1 MRPQGCKILEVS
13 YAVQYV
19 TRIET
24 LRTSTG
30 QFKEPDKLER
40 SSMFTSAREFDG
52 GVEGLV
58 SNRETSPTHRAVAD
72 VVGAVLSGLFVG
84 FILGWTRTSG
94 DEVYLHELTRI
105 MLLAVCS
112 YLFATLVVN
121 TWKGRPLKKAPN
133 WVLIAIGGSLLFFLI
148 INLIPDA
155 RYLWKFRN
163 SAEIGYASGAMRDE
177 FVRLIM
183 STVMDSLIS
192 LVILGTVHY
201 TAQKLKKLWGSFRHP

>member
-1 MRPQGCKILEVS
+1 
-13 YAVQYV
+13 
-19 TRIET
+19 
-24 LRTSTG
+24 
-30 QFKEPDKLER
+30 
-40 SSMFTSAREFDG
+40 MFTSTREFDG
-52 GVEGLV
+52 GVEGLD
-58 SNRETSPTHRAVAD
+58 SDRETSPTHGAVAD

-94 DEVYLHELTRI
+94 YDAYLPELTRI

-155 RYLWKFRN
+155 RYIWKFRN
-163 SAEIGYASGAMRDE
+163 SAVIEYASGAIRDE
-177 FVRLIM
+177 FVRLIV
-183 STVMDSLIS
+183 STVMDSLVA

-201 TAQKLKKLWGSFRHP
+201 TAQKLKKLRGSFRHR